1 MLCFAL
7 HAIQSIFCCI
17 HFGPGSRDIHSAHI
31 AINDNV
37 YVRNVFKEHFCLT
50 WGSSA
55 HILPLQLFAETVRHD
70 HCSRFFRLSLFSA
83 LHPSLASSPL
93 CINGCLKLCWHKYK
107 SSQKPFWTLIQ
118 CSDFSVDL
126 QHQKIGISL
135 KTRINRRFFV
145 NWLYSNHPNA
155 FINYFNTN
163 LDFQQRWIS
172 LIIGIKELEL
182 ERASLYITI
191 FRYTNN
197 KCILEPRFFERFFK
211 LFYYL
216 VACVYDPAR

>member
-17 HFGPGSRDIHSAHI
+17 HFGPESRDIHSARI

-55 HILPLQLFAETVRHD
+55 HILSLQLFAETVRHD
-70 HCSRFFRLSLFSA
+70 HWSLFFVSHYSVRSTVC
-83 LHPSLASSPL
+83 LLASHPL

-155 FINYFNTN
+155 FINYFNTYR
-163 LDFQQRWIS
+163 DFQQPCGYRWLS
-172 LIIGIKELEL
+172 
-182 ERASLYITI
+182 
-191 FRYTNN
+191 
-197 KCILEPRFFERFFK
+197 
-211 LFYYL
+211 
-216 VACVYDPAR
+216 V